1 MSFIIDKEYYR
12 RIVYDIATRSEPFRE
27 IVAERKRQE
36 RENYKKRYKE
46 ITSEN
51 YLKSHRGVEGFAP
64 GSKVKSKRGYLVK
77 ISRAI
82 YIKSLYYCPIDTGK
96 LKASATFTDNTDYGF
111 CRITYGSN
119 DIGYAIY
126 VHELLDR
133 EHIAPTQAKFLED
146 AALDIINENK
156 GFWIKNNIPVRI
168 GISFK
173 NNSIQM
179 YIDDGSIN
187 MSDVSLYYDNT
198 SIVEIE
204 EDLETDSEEYNS
216 IDDNN
221 LDEAAYM
228 LQMLQSGNIDYNSI
242 VSDDE
247 YDSEFDY
254 IEDEDDSEYD
264 YDEEY

>member
-12 RIVYDIATRSEPFRE
+12 RIVYDIDTRSEPFRQ

-36 RENYKKRYKE
+36 REEYKRRYKE
-46 ITSEN
+46 ITSEE
-51 YLKSHRGVEGFAP
+51 YLKSHRGVEGYAP
-64 GSKVKSKRGYLVK
+64 GSKVKNKRGYLVK

-96 LKASATFTDNTDYGF
+96 LKASAAFLDNSDYGF
-111 CRITYGSN
+111 CKISYGN
-119 DIGYAIY
+119 NNVGYAIY

-156 GFWIKNNIPVRI
+156 AFWIKNNIPVRI

-173 NNSIQM
+173 NNGIQL
-179 YIDDGSIN
+179 YVGN
-187 MSDVSLYYDNT
+187 ANLNTSDLSLYYDNT

-216 IDDNN
+216 IVSE
-221 LDEAAYM
+221 DE
-228 LQMLQSGNIDYNSI
+228 D
-242 VSDDE
+242 
-247 YDSEFDY
+247 DSEFDY
-254 IEDEDDSEYD
+254 IEDEDDSEFD
-264 YDEEY
+264 YEDEY